1 MGREKGR
8 GAGRGGEPGGQAQHL
23 DNGAATCGRKCKKA
37 EKLWARGKQRER
49 LLPPGCEEKFAKDL
63 DLNQALGYILKK
75 KIGGRMEN
83 APSPKV

>member
-8 GAGRGGEPGGQAQHL
+8 GAGRGESGGQAQHL

-37 EKLWARGKQRER
+37 EKLWARGKAKRGPAAPGRE
-49 LLPPGCEEKFAKDL
+49 GKFAKDL

-83 APSPKV
+83 MPSQKV